1 MSLAA
6 AHDVFLRACWL
17 DVAVRKPGNVSVHS
31 AGHRMVA
38 EQFVASARA
47 AAPALCAHGACVGA
61 RIEAAMQATWAA
73 VGCNTNLG
81 ILLLCA
87 PLAAAA
93 ERAGAR
99 TSADALRAALQDVL
113 AALDLDDARAAYRAI
128 ARANPGGLGK
138 APTQDVR
145 DEPTLGLREAMQLA
159 APRDRIAAQY
169 AHGFTDLFEIG
180 LPCGPSGFALS
191 EVQVGAPAG
200 PPVAQAVQRVFL
212 GFLASGP
219 DSHIVRKHGEALA
232 HTVMSAAQ
240 GWQAHAAPDRD
251 TDFARWDEQ
260 LKSQS
265 INPGTSADLTVATLF
280 LGGLLASAWHGS

>member
-1 MSLAA
+1 
-6 AHDVFLRACWL
+6 
-17 DVAVRKPGNVSVHS
+17 
-31 AGHRMVA
+31 
-38 EQFVASARA
+38 
-47 AAPALCAHGACVGA
+47 
-61 RIEAAMQATWAA
+61 MQATWAA